1 VALVIDLPKGVWRW
15 IADNAKDMAR
25 IAAAL
30 GKIAEEIARTGAE
43 MEDEDRE
50 EDGSQ

>member
-1 VALVIDLPKGVWRW
+1 MFELPKGVWRW

-30 GKIAEEIARTGAE
+30 EKMAEEIARIRAAL
-43 MEDEDRE
+43 EDDDRKEDR
-50 EDGSQ
+50 